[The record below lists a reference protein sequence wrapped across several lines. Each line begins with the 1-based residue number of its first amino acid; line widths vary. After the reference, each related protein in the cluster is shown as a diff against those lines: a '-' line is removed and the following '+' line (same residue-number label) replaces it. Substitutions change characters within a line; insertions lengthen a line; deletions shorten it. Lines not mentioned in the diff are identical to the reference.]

1 MVWGYWKMEFLSVR
15 EFRASS
21 RTIWK
26 KLSHDGKMVIT
37 NNGKPT
43 ALLLD
48 ISSEDLEETLLALRQ
63 VKSMQLFNLM
73 RAEAEKLGFL
83 SEEEIEEE
91 VQAAR
96 TEIENTTK
104 QNS

>member
-1 MVWGYWKMEFLSVR
+1 MTNGYTIVYTIGMDFLSVR

-21 RTIWK
+21 SNIWR

-48 ISSEDLEETLLALRQ
+48 ISNEDLEETLLALRQ
-63 VKSMQLFNLM
+63 VRAMRLFNQM
-73 RAEAEKLGFL
+73 RNDAQKRGFL
-83 SEEEIEEE
+83 SDEEIEAEI
-91 VQAAR
+91 QAAR
-96 TEIENTTK
+96 VAARC
-104 QNS
+104 